1 MGDDVIDV
9 TGLPLYDRIYGSLL
23 ASAVGDAMGGPVE
36 GLCYTAI
43 AQRYGVV
50 DTCLPYDFAPDYH
63 NHFRTTAGSVTDD
76 TRLRCLVARAV
87 TEADPVRY
95 GLLPRRG
102 DLLKV
107 LVETYYGSDDAL
119 TRGFLEEYVLGGL
132 YGQDRLAWDGQPT
145 NGFLMANAPLGLIC
159 PGEPDV
165 AFGLSF
171 ALDFISGGYA
181 RISAAM
187 GAAAVAAAA
196 AVPAAA
202 VSEATVEAVV
212 EAMFQAAQRYRRI
225 GPQTRQ
231 WQWYATVF
239 ELNERLVGEAVEIAL
254 RYRDVLA
261 VREDYYKRL
270 AAGPLGSEAAQTLAV
285 ALGMLVAAGG
295 DLRLAIIGA
304 VNYGRDCDSYAS
316 LAGAIA
322 GAMHGVDAIPNSWR
336 TVVRRANPELD
347 LPQLSRRLTEVAW
360 ARQQQRQRVTA
371 AVAPL
376 LSPLARGDGEGVSA
390 ARGRTEL

>member
-1 MGDDVIDV
+1 MGDHVTDV
-9 TGLPLYDRIYGSLL
+9 TALPLYDRIYGSLL

-36 GLCYTAI
+36 GLPYTAI

-50 DTCLPYDFAPDYH
+50 DMCLPYDFAPDYH
-63 NHFRTTAGSVTDD
+63 NHFRKAAGSVTDD
-76 TRLRCLVARAV
+76 TRLRCLVAQAV
-87 TEADPVRY
+87 TQEDSPVWH

-107 LVETYYGSDDAL
+107 FVEAYYGSDEAL

-132 YGQDRLAWDGQPT
+132 YREERLTWDGQPT
-145 NGFLMANAPLGLIC
+145 DGFLMANAPLGLIC

-212 EAMFQAAQRYRRI
+212 EAMLQVAQRYRRV

-239 ELNERLVGEAVEIAL
+239 ELNERLVREAVEIAL
-254 RYRDVLA
+254 RHRDVFA
-261 VREDYYKRL
+261 VRGDYYERL
-270 AAGPLGSEAAQTLAV
+270 KVGPLGSEAAQTLAV

-295 DLRLAIIGA
+295 DLRQAIIGA
-304 VNYGRDCDSYAS
+304 VNYGRDSDSYGS
-316 LAGAIA
+316 LVGAIA
-322 GAMHGVDAIPNSWR
+322 GAMHGVGAIPSSWR
-336 TVVRRANPELD
+336 TVVSRANPELD

-360 ARQQQRQRVTA
+360 ARQQQRQRVTE
-371 AVAPL
+371 AVASLFMFTPQ
-376 LSPLARGDGEGVSA
+376 
-390 ARGRTEL
+390 GR

>member
-1 MGDDVIDV
+1 MGDRVIDI
-9 TGLPLYDRIYGSLL
+9 TALPLYDRIYGSLL
-23 ASAVGDAMGGPVE
+23 ASAVGDAIGGPVE
-36 GLCYTAI
+36 GLSYTAI

-63 NHFRTTAGSVTDD
+63 NHFRRTAGSVTDD
-76 TRLRCLVARAV
+76 TRLRCLVAQAV
-87 TEADPVRY
+87 TQEDSPVWH

-107 LVETYYGSDDAL
+107 LVEAYYGTDEAL

-132 YGQDRLAWDGQPT
+132 YGEDRLTWDGQPT

-165 AFGLSF
+165 AFDLSF

-187 GAAAVAAAA
+187 GAAAVAAAT
-196 AVPAAA
+196 
-202 VSEATVEAVV
+202 VSETTVEAVV
-212 EAMFQAAQRYRRI
+212 EAMLQAAQRYRRV

-239 ELNERLVGEAVEIAL
+239 ELNERLVREAVEIAL
-254 RYRDVLA
+254 RHQDVFA
-261 VREDYYKRL
+261 VREDYYERL
-270 AAGPLGSEAAQTLAV
+270 KVGPLGSEAAQTLAV

-295 DLRLAIIGA
+295 DLRQAIIGA
-304 VNYGRDCDSYAS
+304 VNYGRDSDSYGS
-316 LAGAIA
+316 LVGAIA
-322 GAMHGVDAIPNSWR
+322 GAMRGVGAIPSSWR
-336 TVVRRANPELD
+336 TVVSRANPDLD
-347 LPQLSRRLTEVAW
+347 LPQLSLRLAEVAW
-360 ARQQQRQRVTA
+360 ARQQQRRRVTE
-371 AVAPL
+371 AVASLFAPQ
-376 LSPLARGDGEGVSA
+376 
-390 ARGRTEL
+390 GR